1 MIRKYY
7 TDMIDRATRTAAQV
21 AVLMIG
27 ADTFNII
34 AVDWLEI
41 GCFAAGGAA
50 LSVLTTIGQRG
61 LLDRGD
67 V

>member
-27 ADTFNII
+27 ADTFNVV

-41 GCFAAGGAA
+41 AGFAAGGAV
-50 LSVLTTIGQRG
+50 LSVLTTVGQRG